1 MFDLW
6 SYFSHQMKAI
16 EIEPEEQR
24 EQGSVGVNVY
34 AEYLRV
40 GANTLFQFVLIL
52 LILTSHTLFII
63 NDWWLS
69 RWLDYIELDLTISKL
84 ILKYYKDNRL

>member
-34 AEYLRV
+34 AEYFRV
-40 GANTLFQFVLIL
+40 GANSLFHFVLIL
-52 LILTSHTLFII
+52 LILASHTLFII
-63 NDWWLS
+63 NDWWLA
-69 RWLDYIELDLTISKL
+69 RW
-84 ILKYYKDNRL
+84 